1 MWREGQRGRE
11 GERKKRSRREG
22 ETDKREMLLFS
33 LELFNLFHELLL
45 SYLDSSNIS
54 AL

>member
-1 MWREGQRGRE
+1 MDGQRQRE
-11 GERKKRSRREG
+11 QGKEEEEG
-22 ETDKREMLLFS
+22 ETGKREMLLFS

>member
-1 MWREGQRGRE
+1 MEREGQRGRE
-11 GERKKRSRREG
+11 GERKGGRRRE
-22 ETDKREMLLFS
+22 REMLLFS
-33 LELFNLFHELLL
+33 LELFNLAHELLL